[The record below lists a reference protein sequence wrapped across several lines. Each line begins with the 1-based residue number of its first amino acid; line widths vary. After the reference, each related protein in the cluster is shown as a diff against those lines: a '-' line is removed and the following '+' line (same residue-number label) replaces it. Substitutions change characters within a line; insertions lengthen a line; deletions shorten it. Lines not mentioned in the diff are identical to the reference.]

1 MSFTEIKI
9 KNLDDLIKK
18 VDSKKT
24 KGILVLNGNSIDAFA
39 LIERYS
45 LEQSEL
51 DPGNNYKLF
60 KRFASCEKNKFIISP
75 RSVYGHIIIHM
86 NINGTQV
93 RVCQNPRSDYESR
106 YVSNAVKTY
115 QNQNFV
121 VLDIE
126 TTGLNPLTDD
136 IIQICIYE
144 SNKNYW
150 TRFLPLRKKQVNTAK
165 EINKISEKTL
175 KVQEPLTQTEIDEV
189 IKQFNLN
196 EKIIMIWSP
205 KNWFDRIFLE
215 VYFKENRLTGLDSF
229 TFFNAINLLSEF
241 KNELHTENLSLDN
254 IASLYGIDCHNSHNA
269 LSDCKIEKEIICNL
283 INKSIST
290 LISSPEENI
299 YAEIINF
306 YDKLQEKMSNLNFKK
321 HYLTDFDVREE
332 LIALRRYNAFCDFLR
347 YKYKKV
353 SNDYDKGCKTR
364 GYEWIDIHHI
374 DETEIDNIAVRTQIA
389 QKENNEKELKKLA
402 KYNKRERLVY
412 ANKVEHFILHA
423 LLEMYRCSMGFCS
436 SGGLHFTFGD
446 IVRLEIG
453 IFDNNPQLANL
464 QNQKQ
469 KFYKYIPFEKI
480 VDIYTTTCI
489 MFGISDIQDYIKNY
503 WKIDEYKYDTQ
514 KYKSIINLINE
525 NFKNN

>member
-215 VYFKENRLTGLDSF
+215 VYFKENRYIF
-229 TFFNAINLLSEF
+229 VF
-241 KNELHTENLSLDN
+241 
-254 IASLYGIDCHNSHNA
+254 
-269 LSDCKIEKEIICNL
+269 
-283 INKSIST
+283 INKK
-290 LISSPEENI
+290 E
-299 YAEIINF
+299 
-306 YDKLQEKMSNLNFKK
+306 
-321 HYLTDFDVREE
+321 
-332 LIALRRYNAFCDFLR
+332 
-347 YKYKKV
+347 
-353 SNDYDKGCKTR
+353 
-364 GYEWIDIHHI
+364 
-374 DETEIDNIAVRTQIA
+374 AV
-389 QKENNEKELKKLA
+389 
-402 KYNKRERLVY
+402 
-412 ANKVEHFILHA
+412 F
-423 LLEMYRCSMGFCS
+423 
-436 SGGLHFTFGD
+436 
-446 IVRLEIG
+446 
-453 IFDNNPQLANL
+453 
-464 QNQKQ
+464 
-469 KFYKYIPFEKI
+469 
-480 VDIYTTTCI
+480 
-489 MFGISDIQDYIKNY
+489 
-503 WKIDEYKYDTQ
+503 
-514 KYKSIINLINE
+514 
-525 NFKNN
+525 